1 MGPGGSGSTVYMNL
15 VGKDALLDEKCKLEK
30 NGIEVGGWRVWKRV
44 ESGVG
49 RGVRGEGVG

>member
-30 NGIEVGGWRVWKRV
+30 NGIEVGGWDMGYG
-44 ESGVG
+44 SG
-49 RGVRGEGVG
+49 